1 MARFRLRGLCICSVV
16 SLMAISRIA
25 DAATIL
31 TNGGFETPVLDSSNA
46 PQGYLD
52 ITAGN
57 EAVAGFTG
65 WTITTNGV
73 DIYTNGVLGS
83 SATVYEGVQALDLVG
98 FGSAGGISQS
108 FSTVIGQQYSLS
120 FAYGHNGISTTT
132 ASAEVLLS
140 DTNGT
145 LLDTIITH
153 DNLSPTEWVLF
164 SQTFTASASTTT
176 LSFTETVGGNN
187 GGVVLDAVSV
197 DEARIGA
204 VPEPSSFALLGLGS
218 LGLAINAYRQ
228 RRTVSA

>member
-120 FAYGHNGISTTT
+120 FAYGHNGI
-132 ASAEVLLS
+132 
-140 DTNGT
+140 
-145 LLDTIITH
+145 
-153 DNLSPTEWVLF
+153 
-164 SQTFTASASTTT
+164 
-176 LSFTETVGGNN
+176 
-187 GGVVLDAVSV
+187 
-197 DEARIGA
+197 
-204 VPEPSSFALLGLGS
+204 GLPW
-218 LGLAINAYRQ
+218 LN
-228 RRTVSA
+228 